1 MLTQT
6 VPGGGDGPALK
17 VSETIMR
24 NVRVLA
30 TDQRITEQGQGRQ
43 AVAKTFHNVT
53 LEVTPRIAEKMAVAQ
68 SLGTLSL
75 SLRSI
80 ADNTAELER
89 AVASGDIKVPAN
101 ADPAQEKQMLLA
113 IANRP
118 IDTNTTYSTGG
129 DVSRFQRRTVPARPA
144 EAPSASCRR
153 RRLPAR
159 ARRRPTPARS
169 SGSRAAT
176 TSPSFPWEL
185 AKMNT
190 RKTISRARLGTAFA
204 ALALATGTIGAAA
217 PAAAQSHA
225 ARPSETLNLSQNTG
239 TLVRL
244 SEPMTD
250 VFVANESIADVQVR
264 SPTQL
269 YVFGKGSGETT
280 VYATSK
286 SGHVVYAAN
295 VRVANNV
302 GSLNEMLHLA
312 MPEAMIQATP
322 MNNLVLLTG
331 TVASPDDIDVAQHLV
346 ESYVGERPQRGQPPQ
361 DGDPAAGHA
370 QGPHRR
376 NEPLRD
382 QADRRQPAQPRH
394 GSTSLFGIGQ
404 GNPGTIDV
412 ATGPKDPITGC
423 HPETVT
429 GATFNNLIG
438 GTTLGLFGH
447 ILGTDLLG
455 TLDLLQKDG
464 VVTTL
469 AEPNLTALS
478 GETASF
484 LAGGEFPVPISQSLG
499 AVTIEYKQYGVG
511 LAFTPIVL
519 ADGRISLRVRPEVSE
534 LSNEGSVKLNNFLV
548 PALTTRRAETTVE
561 LGSGQ
566 SFMIAGLLRKH
577 DTNDVTKA
585 PFLGDLPILGALF
598 RSTAYRRDET
608 ELVIIVTPYLVRPV
622 STQIALPTD
631 GYRAPDDAKEWGM
644 GQSYPGTNKVTPTA
658 VQGPPVTATVPAAAA
673 AAPGFKL

>member
-1 MLTQT
+1 MT
-6 VPGGGDGPALK
+6 
-17 VSETIMR
+17 
-24 NVRVLA
+24 
-30 TDQRITEQGQGRQ
+30 
-43 AVAKTFHNVT
+43 
-53 LEVTPRIAEKMAVAQ
+53 
-68 SLGTLSL
+68 
-75 SLRSI
+75 RS
-80 ADNTAELER
+80 
-89 AVASGDIKVPAN
+89 
-101 ADPAQEKQMLLA
+101 
-113 IANRP
+113 
-118 IDTNTTYSTGG
+118 
-129 DVSRFQRRTVPARPA
+129 
-144 EAPSASCRR
+144 
-153 RRLPAR
+153 
-159 ARRRPTPARS
+159 
-169 SGSRAAT
+169 
-176 TSPSFPWEL
+176 
-185 AKMNT
+185 
-190 RKTISRARLGTAFA
+190 KTISRARLGTAFA
-204 ALALATGTIGAAA
+204 ALALAIGTVGVAA
-217 PAAAQSHA
+217 PAYAQSHSA
-225 ARPSETLNLSQNTG
+225 KPSESLNLSQNTG

-250 VFVANESIADVQVR
+250 VFVANDSIADVQVR

-269 YVFGKGSGETT
+269 YVFGKGTGETT
-280 VYATSK
+280 VYATTK
-286 SGHVVYAAN
+286 SGRVVYAAN

-346 ESYVGERPQRGQPPQ
+346 ENYVGSGLNVVNRLKT
-361 DGDPAAGHA
+361 AT
-370 QGPHRR
+370 
-376 NEPLRD
+376 PLQVMLKVRIAEMNRSAVKQIGVNLLNRD
-382 QADRRQPAQPRH
+382 T
-394 GSTSLFGIGQ
+394 GSSSLFGIGQ
-404 GNPGTIDV
+404 GNPGTINV
-412 ATGPKDPITGC
+412 VTGPKDPITGV
-423 HPETVT
+423 PIETVT
-429 GATFNNLIG
+429 GATFNNLVG
-438 GTTLGLFGH
+438 GTTLGMFGH

-511 LAFTPIVL
+511 LSFTPIVL

-577 DTNDVTKA
+577 DTNDITKA

-644 GQSYPGTNKVTPTA
+644 GQSSSGTNSVTPTA
-658 VQGPPVTATVPAAAA
+658 VQGAPVTAPVPAAAA